1 MIIIDASALIPMLL
15 DHQSKSDETDEGLDA
30 LESDR
35 YGAPHLVDLE
45 VAHTIRRLVRAERVS
60 ERIADGVITDLMG
73 LALERYPHDLL
84 LPRIWQLRHDL
95 SAYDAAYLA
104 LAETLEVPL
113 VTRDRALAIPDTT
126 AEVVVIA

>member
-1 MIIIDASALIPMLL
+1 VIIIDASALIPMLL
-15 DHQSKSDETDEGLDA
+15 DHQSTTDETDEGLDA

-45 VAHTIRRLVRAERVS
+45 VAHTVRRLVRAKRVS
-60 ERIADGVITDLMG
+60 EHMADGVIADLMG

-84 LPRIWQLRHDL
+84 LPRIWELRHNL
-95 SAYDAAYLA
+95 SAYDASYLA

-113 VTRDRALAIPDTT
+113 VTRDHAMAISQTT
-126 AEVVVIA
+126 AEVVVID

>member
-1 MIIIDASALIPMLL
+1 MIIIDASVLIPMLI
-15 DHQSKSDETDEGLDA
+15 DHQSTTDETDEGLDA
-30 LESDR
+30 LEYDR

-45 VAHTIRRLVRAERVS
+45 VAHTVRRLVRAKRVT
-60 ERIADGVITDLMG
+60 ERIAEGVLTDLMG

-84 LPRIWQLRHDL
+84 LPRIWELRHDL

-113 VTRDRALAIPDTT
+113 VTRDRAMATT
-126 AEVVVIA
+126 QTNAEVVVIP